1 MTTGEQG
8 ENGRVTL
15 AIIQRDILALTE
27 TVKTLAAE
35 VKEANRCQGD
45 HSTRITVLE
54 RRFDTHAEEISTLR
68 ARDTAGTWITGAMA
82 VIAGVIGAWFKP

>member
-54 RRFDTHAEEISTLR
+54 EARQNHDREIKTLR
-68 ARDTAGTWITGAMA
+68 DRDTAGTWATGILAA
-82 VIAGVIGAWFKP
+82 IAGAIGLFKP